1 VLEETF
7 DFIIVGS
14 GGGSMCAALVVK
26 AMGKNPLI
34 LEKTDLFGGTTAKSG
49 GIMWIPN
56 NRFMARDGVE
66 DSPEKAMTYLDHLVG
81 EHDDTPGATRARR
94 MAYVGEAPRM
104 VDFLVNQGIKL
115 DRHPYWPD
123 YNSDVPGAS
132 EAGRTVFPELFDA
145 NELGSAR
152 SLLRPN
158 FVPIPLKTTEM
169 WKVPL
174 FKTTWSG
181 KLALLEVVL
190 RIITAKVSGRRWVTS
205 GAALQGRML
214 QRALQAGVAMR
225 ANAAVERLLTDASGR
240 VTGVVARIEG
250 QERTF
255 ATRGGVLINAGGF
268 ARNQAMR
275 DVYQPGTSTDWT
287 ATCPGDTGEMI
298 QEMMRLGAAIAQM
311 EEMVGNQVALPPGP
325 PDSLALVV
333 SELAKPHS
341 IIVDQSGIR
350 YVNEAQSYM
359 SFCQQMLARHRISPA
374 VPSWLVMDGQY
385 LAKYMVAGTM
395 PGTKKPQ
402 SWFDRGFMMKGDSLQ
417 ELARACGM
425 DPTNLVASVTRF
437 NGFARN
443 GRDDE
448 LHRGD
453 TAYSRFLG
461 DKAHK
466 PSPSLGTIE
475 KLPFYAYRVYP
486 GDVGTFGGVV
496 TDVHARVLR
505 GDGAVIPGLYATGIS
520 TASVMGRVY
529 PGAGASV
536 GPSFVWG
543 YVAANHAMNGV

>member
-1 VLEETF
+1 MLAETF

-26 AMGKNPLI
+26 ATGKNPLI
-34 LEKTDLFGGTTAKSG
+34 LEKTDLFGGTTARSG

-56 NRFMARDGVE
+56 NRFMARDGVM

-250 QERTF
+250 QERTD
-255 ATRGGVLINAGGF
+255 RK
-268 ARNQAMR
+268 
-275 DVYQPGTSTDWT
+275 S
-287 ATCPGDTGEMI
+287 
-298 QEMMRLGAAIAQM
+298 
-311 EEMVGNQVALPPGP
+311 
-325 PDSLALVV
+325 VV
-333 SELAKPHS
+333 
-341 IIVDQSGIR
+341 
-350 YVNEAQSYM
+350 
-359 SFCQQMLARHRISPA
+359 
-374 VPSWLVMDGQY
+374 
-385 LAKYMVAGTM
+385 
-395 PGTKKPQ
+395 
-402 SWFDRGFMMKGDSLQ
+402 
-417 ELARACGM
+417 
-425 DPTNLVASVTRF
+425 
-437 NGFARN
+437 
-443 GRDDE
+443 
-448 LHRGD
+448 
-453 TAYSRFLG
+453 
-461 DKAHK
+461 
-466 PSPSLGTIE
+466 
-475 KLPFYAYRVYP
+475 
-486 GDVGTFGGVV
+486 
-496 TDVHARVLR
+496 
-505 GDGAVIPGLYATGIS
+505 
-520 TASVMGRVY
+520 
-529 PGAGASV
+529 
-536 GPSFVWG
+536 
-543 YVAANHAMNGV
+543 